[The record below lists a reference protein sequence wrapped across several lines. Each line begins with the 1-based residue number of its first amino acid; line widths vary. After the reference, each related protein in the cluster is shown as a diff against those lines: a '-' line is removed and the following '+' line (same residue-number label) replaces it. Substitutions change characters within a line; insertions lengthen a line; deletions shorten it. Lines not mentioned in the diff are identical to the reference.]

1 MYMSEKEIV
10 SSFKNAD
17 NKTSQ
22 LTILSELNA
31 TDKDTIRRILREN
44 GVPESEIPQ
53 KKPRVK
59 KATGPVGSGGK
70 NKVPKKE
77 YDEKPDKEVKRIT
90 SEQAEEATAEVP
102 ERKVIPKVIAKVC
115 KERIAILTDYIIQ
128 LEAERDAICDYLTGA
143 EVSE

>member
-10 SSFKNAD
+10 ASFTKAD

-22 LTILSELNA
+22 LTILSELNE

-53 KKPRVK
+53 KKPRMK
-59 KATGPVGSGGK
+59 KSTGPVGSGGQ

-77 YDEKPDKEVKRIT
+77 YDEKPKKEVKRIT
-90 SEQAEEATAEVP
+90 PEQAEEATAESP
-102 ERKVIPKVIAKVC
+102 EKKVIPKVIAKMC
-115 KERIAILTDYIIQ
+115 QERIAIITDFVIQ
-128 LEAERDAICDYLTGA
+128 LEAERDAICDFLAGA
-143 EVSE
+143 EISE